1 MDSYWVEL
9 VLIAVLILAN
19 GFFAASEYALISA
32 RKSKIA
38 QLAQKGSSAAKLV
51 KKLQASPDGF
61 VAAIQVGI
69 TLVGTLASV
78 VGGATLV
85 RVLNNFLK
93 STNIS
98 YLSKF
103 SGSISIAV
111 VVVGIA
117 FLTLVIGEL
126 VPKRLGLQHATK
138 ISLAVAKPIEIFM
151 WLAFIPVRILTFS
164 NRLVLRLLGQHNRS
178 TGGHI
183 TEDEIVHIIA
193 EGKKAGDFSQE
204 EQDLVQ
210 SIFEFTETTVHKVMT
225 PRTDIS
231 AVNVDWPTE
240 QALEFI
246 TLEGFS
252 RYPVFRDSIDN
263 IIGLIYTR
271 DIINIFQSKN
281 VVILNDILR
290 TPFFVPDSK
299 SISELMRDFQ
309 RLQIHMAIVLDEF
322 GGTAGVVTLED
333 IIEEI
338 VGEIQ
343 DEYDVEETEY
353 KMLPDG
359 SMIVSSRM
367 DVDDF
372 NKIMGT
378 NLPEDL
384 ADTIGGFIYTHLGDI
399 PKKNQEIDYEG
410 VVFKVIEKTGH
421 RIEKI
426 KVVKPD
432 KGKS

>member
-1 MDSYWVEL
+1 MDSYWLEL

-38 QLAQKGSSAAKLV
+38 HLAQKGSNAARLV
-51 KKLQASPDGF
+51 KRLQASPDGF

-85 RVLNNFLK
+85 RVLNQFL
-93 STNIS
+93 SSLEIEFIS
-98 YLSKF
+98 RL
-103 SGSISIAV
+103 SGSISIGV

-126 VPKRLGLQHATK
+126 VPKRLALQHSSK
-138 ISLAVAKPIEIFM
+138 ISLAVARPIEIFM
-151 WLAFIPVRILTFS
+151 WLAFIPVKILTFS
-164 NRLVLRLLGQHNRS
+164 NRLVLRLLGQHDRNI
-178 TGGHI
+178 TGQI
-183 TEDEIVHIIA
+183 TEDEIVQIIA
-193 EGKKAGDFSQE
+193 EGRKSGEFSQE

-231 AVNVDWPTE
+231 AVNIDWTTE
-240 QALEFI
+240 EALEII
-246 TLEGFS
+246 TIEGFS
-252 RYPVFRDSIDN
+252 RYPVYRDSIDN

-333 IIEEI
+333 ILEEI

-384 ADTIGGFIYTHLGDI
+384 ADTIGGFIYTHLGEI
-399 PKKNQEIDYEG
+399 PNTNQEIDYDG
-410 VVFKVIEKTGH
+410 VIFKVIEKTGH

-426 KVVKPD
+426 QVVKAD
-432 KGKS
+432 KA